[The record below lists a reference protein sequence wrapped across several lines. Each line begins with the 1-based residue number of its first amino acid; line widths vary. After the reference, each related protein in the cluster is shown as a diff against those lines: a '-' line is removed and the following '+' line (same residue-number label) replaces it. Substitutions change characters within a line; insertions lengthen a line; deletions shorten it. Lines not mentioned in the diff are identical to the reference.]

1 MIGDDE
7 RAGMWFE
14 VRLGFEDADTATAAG
29 ETGGSVKSGG
39 RSAYDDDFILLP
51 GRPGKFLVIWHG
63 LR

>member
-1 MIGDDE
+1 
-7 RAGMWFE
+7 MWFD

-29 ETGGSVKSGG
+29 KAGGSVKSGG

-51 GRPGKFLVIWHG
+51 GKPGRLLVIWHG